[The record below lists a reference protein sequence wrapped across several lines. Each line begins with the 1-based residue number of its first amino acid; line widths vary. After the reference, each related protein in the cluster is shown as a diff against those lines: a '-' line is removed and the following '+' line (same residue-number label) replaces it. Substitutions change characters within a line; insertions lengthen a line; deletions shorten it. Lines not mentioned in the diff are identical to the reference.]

1 MTYRFYCVVL
11 VLLLSAPLV
20 QAQSLN
26 DVLKS
31 YTQGSASYQQGKY
44 QEALAAYERSLKLAR
59 QAKFPQHIAANLT
72 SMGFI
77 YGLLGYYDKALAHLE
92 EGLKIVRELNHTH
105 DIAATLHSL
114 GAVYF
119 FSSQYDKA
127 LAHFEEAL
135 QIPHGFTNPREA
147 AAGLNS
153 LGVAYGSLGEYD
165 KALGYFAE
173 VLKIGQ
179 QLNSAEDIA
188 TTLNNMATVYVFQQR
203 YHDAERTS
211 LEADKI
217 QQKTRLPWRAKA
229 VLVEVYLATR
239 QYDKAL
245 ALLQEIIPVLNDSDH
260 YRFDFQTQQ
269 GLALKGRGQLPEAA
283 STLVKAVSLAEEM
296 RQRVADRFAFFGVA
310 SQGDRIRAYRALV
323 ATLAERA
330 LRGERVDPT
339 FAPYGQTMAAYALYF
354 AEATKARVLLE
365 TMAASARQTAKVAL
379 PPALRGQEENLHTQ
393 LAALQDQ
400 WAQAHKRGEAALNAL
415 LERKQRLTQ
424 ELHALI
430 ARLRHEHPRYAA
442 LHYPQ
447 PIPPEA
453 LPLKD
458 QEVLLEYAL
467 GEEATYLFRVRK
479 GGVDKVWRIPVGRA
493 ELERQV
499 QAFLLPLQ
507 QSGGTGMAA
516 FSPRQGHSLYTLL
529 LAEAFQGIT
538 PGTPLIIVPDGI
550 LGLLPFETL
559 VLTPGRDVK
568 DTRFVGETW
577 QLSYAQSATVLAF
590 LRTLA
595 PSAAP
600 QTFFAL
606 GNPIYDPQDPRYT
619 AYQQGLPPP
628 VLPAQALSAYGYR
641 GRAIQRGGGKPT
653 RGDGT
658 EETLSYPP
666 LPETESEVKAIAQ
679 LFGMSPKPPD
689 ILLNVVANETQ
700 LRQAPLTRYRYLH
713 FATHADL
720 PGKLQGINEPFL
732 LLGQVENT
740 GQDDGLLTLTKVLDL
755 RLDAEMVVLSA
766 CVTGRGEATEGE
778 GVVNFA
784 RAFHQAGARSVVV
797 SLWEVASE
805 AAEEFMRRFYGHLHA
820 GKPKAEAL
828 SLARKEMR
836 VLYPNPFFWAA
847 FILHGEG

>member
-1 MTYRFYCVVL
+1 MTLRVHCVVL

-26 DVLKS
+26 DIIQS
-31 YTQGSASYQQGKY
+31 YEQGRAAYQQRKY

-59 QAKFPQHIAANLT
+59 QARFPQHIAVNLT

-77 YGLLGYYDKALAHLE
+77 YGLLGYYDTALVHLQ
-92 EGLKIVRELNHTH
+92 EGLQIVRELNHTH
-105 DIAATLHSL
+105 DIAATLYSL

-135 QIPHGFTNPREA
+135 QMPQGFTNPREV

-153 LGVAYGSLGEYD
+153 LGVVYGSLGEYD

-188 TTLNNMATVYVFQQR
+188 TTLNNMATVYMFQQR

-217 QQKTRLPWRAKA
+217 QQQTRFPWRAKA

-245 ALLQEIIPVLNDSDH
+245 ALLQETVPVWNDSDH
-260 YRFDFQTQQ
+260 YRFLFHTQH
-269 GLALKGRGQLPEAA
+269 GLALQGRRQLPEAA
-283 STLVKAVSLAEEM
+283 ATLVKAVSLAEEM
-296 RQRVADRFAFFGVA
+296 RQRVSDRLAFFGA
-310 SQGDRIRAYRALV
+310 SSQGGRIRAYRALV
-323 ATLAERA
+323 AILAERA
-330 LRGERVDPT
+330 LHGERVDPT
-339 FAPYGQTMAAYALYF
+339 FAAYGQSMAAYAWYF

-365 TMAASARQTAKVAL
+365 TMAASARQTAKVVL
-379 PPALRGQEENLHTQ
+379 PPALRVQEESLHTQ

-400 WAQAHKRGEAALNAL
+400 WAEVYKSGEAAFNAFR
-415 LERKQRLTQ
+415 ERKQRLTQ
-424 ELHALI
+424 SLHALI

-458 QEVLLEYAL
+458 QEVLLEYAI
-467 GEEATYLFRVRK
+467 GEEATYLFRVKK
-479 GGVDKVWRIPVGRA
+479 GGVDKVWRLPVGRA
-493 ELERQV
+493 DLERQV

-507 QSGGTGMAA
+507 QGGGSGIAA

-529 LAEAFQGIT
+529 LAEALREIT
-538 PGTPLIIVPDGI
+538 PGTPIILVPDGI
-550 LGLLPFETL
+550 LGMLPFETL

-600 QTFFAL
+600 QTLFAL
-606 GNPIYDPQDPRYT
+606 GNPIYDPQDPRYA
-619 AYQQGLPPP
+619 AYQQGLPLP

-641 GRAIQRGGGKPT
+641 GRAIQRGGGKAT
-653 RGDGT
+653 RGDDS

-679 LFGMSPKPPD
+679 LFGTAPKPPD
-689 ILLNVVANETQ
+689 ILLNMVANETQ

-720 PGKLQGINEPFL
+720 PGRLQGINEPFL

-755 RLDAEMVVLSA
+755 RLDAELVVLSA

-805 AAEEFMRRFYGHLHA
+805 PAEEFMRRFYGHLHA
-820 GKPKAEAL
+820 GKPKVEAL
-828 SLARKEMR
+828 SLASKEMR

-847 FILHGEG
+847 FILHGER

>member
-1 MTYRFYCVVL
+1 MTFHLRCVVL
-11 VLLLSAPLV
+11 VLLLSASLLH
-20 QAQSLN
+20 AQSLN

-31 YTQGSASYQQGKY
+31 YEQGYASHQQGKY
-44 QEALAAYERSLKLAR
+44 QEALSSYERSLKLAR
-59 QAKFPQHIAANLT
+59 QVKFPQHIADNLM

-77 YGLLGYYDKALAHLE
+77 YGLLGHYDKGLLHLE
-92 EGLKIVRELNHTH
+92 EALKIARELNLPH
-105 DIAATLHSL
+105 DLAACLHSL

-135 QIPHGFTNPREA
+135 KIDQGFTNPREV

-153 LGVAYGSLGEYD
+153 LGVAYGILGEYD
-165 KALGYFAE
+165 KALGYFE
-173 VLKIGQ
+173 QVLKIGR
-179 QLNSAEDIA
+179 QLNSAELLA

-203 YHDAERTS
+203 YQDAERTS

-217 QQKTRLPWRAKA
+217 QQTTRLPWRAKA
-229 VLVEVYLATR
+229 VLVEVYLATH

-245 ALLQEIIPVLNDSDH
+245 TLLQKIIPVVQDSDD

-269 GLALKGRGQLPEAA
+269 GLALQGRGRLPEAA
-283 STLVKAVSLAEEM
+283 STLVEAVSLAEDM
-296 RQRVADRFAFFGVA
+296 RQRVADRLTFFGVA
-310 SQGDRIRAYRALV
+310 SREGRIRAYRALV

-339 FAPYGQTMAAYALYF
+339 FAPYGQSMAAYAFYF

-365 TMAASARQTAKVAL
+365 TMAAAARQTTKVAL
-379 PPALRGQEENLHTQ
+379 PPAIRTEEDNLQAQ

-400 WAQAHKRGEAALNAL
+400 WAEAYQRSEAALHAL

-424 ELHALI
+424 DLHALI
-430 ARLRHEHPRYAA
+430 ARLRQDHPRYAA

-447 PIPPEA
+447 PIAPEA

-458 QEVLLEYAL
+458 HEVLLEYAM
-467 GEEATYLFRVRK
+467 GEEATYLFRIKK
-479 GGVDKVWRIPVGRA
+479 GGVDKVWRIPVGKA

-499 QAFLLPLQ
+499 RTFLLPLQ
-507 QSGGTGMAA
+507 QAGGSGMTA
-516 FSPRQGHSLYTLL
+516 FSPTQGHSLYSLL
-529 LAEAFQGIT
+529 LAEALQEVT
-538 PGTPLIIVPDGI
+538 PGTPIIIVPDGI

-559 VLTPGRDVK
+559 VLTPGNDVK

-590 LRTLA
+590 LRTLPA
-595 PSAAP
+595 SVAP
-600 QTFFAL
+600 QRFFAL
-606 GNPIYDPQDPRYT
+606 GDPIYDSQDPRYA
-619 AYQQGLPPP
+619 AYRQGMPPP
-628 VLPAQALSAYGYR
+628 ILPAQALSAYGFR
-641 GRAIQRGGGKPT
+641 GRAIQRAGGKTT
-653 RGDGT
+653 RGDDS
-658 EETLSYPP
+658 EESLIYPP
-666 LPETESEVKAIAQ
+666 LPETGSEVKTIAQ
-679 LFGMSPKPPD
+679 LFGTPLRPPD
-689 ILLNVVANETQ
+689 ILLQVMANETQ
-700 LRQAPLTRYRYLH
+700 LRQTPLARYRYLH

-720 PGKLQGINEPFL
+720 PGKLQGVNEPFL
-732 LLGQVENT
+732 LLGQVEQAA
-740 GQDDGLLTLTKVLDL
+740 QDDGLLTLSKVLDL

-766 CVTGRGEATEGE
+766 CVTGRGEAMEGE

-805 AAEEFMRRFYGHLHA
+805 ATEDFMRRFYQHLQA
-820 GKPKAEAL
+820 GKAKAEAL
-828 SLARKEMR
+828 SLARKEIK

>member
-1 MTYRFYCVVL
+1 MTLRAHCVVL
-11 VLLLSAPLV
+11 VLLLSAPLA
-20 QAQSLN
+20 QAQSLK
-26 DVLKS
+26 DIIQS
-31 YTQGSASYQQGKY
+31 YEQGRAAYQQRKY

-59 QAKFPQHIAANLT
+59 QAKFPQHIAVNLT
-72 SMGFI
+72 SIGFI
-77 YGLLGYYDKALAHLE
+77 YGLLGYYDTALVHLQ
-92 EGLKIVRELNHTH
+92 EGLQIVRQLNHTH
-105 DIAATLHSL
+105 DIAATLSSL

-135 QIPHGFTNPREA
+135 QMPQGFTNPREV

-153 LGVAYGSLGEYD
+153 LGVVYGSLGEYD

-188 TTLNNMATVYVFQQR
+188 TTLNNMATVYMFQQR

-217 QQKTRLPWRAKA
+217 QQQTRFPWRAKA

-245 ALLQEIIPVLNDSDH
+245 ALLQETVPVWNDSDH
-260 YRFDFQTQQ
+260 YRFLFHTQH
-269 GLALKGRGQLPEAA
+269 GLALQGRQQLPEAA
-283 STLVKAVSLAEEM
+283 ATLVKAVSLAEEM
-296 RQRVADRFAFFGVA
+296 RQRVSDRLAFFGA
-310 SQGDRIRAYRALV
+310 SSQGGRIRAYRALV
-323 ATLAERA
+323 AILAERA
-330 LRGERVDPT
+330 LHGERVDPT
-339 FAPYGQTMAAYALYF
+339 FAAYGQSMAAYAWYF

-365 TMAASARQTAKVAL
+365 TMAASARQTAKVML
-379 PPALRGQEENLHTQ
+379 PPALRVQEESLHTQ

-400 WAQAHKRGEAALNAL
+400 WAEVYKNGEAAFKAFR
-415 LERKQRLTQ
+415 ERKQRLTQ
-424 ELHALI
+424 SLHAFI
-430 ARLRHEHPRYAA
+430 ARLRQEHPQYAA

-447 PIPPEA
+447 PLPPEA

-467 GEEATYLFRVRK
+467 GEEATYLFRVKK
-479 GGVDKVWRIPVGRA
+479 GGVDKVWRLPVGRA
-493 ELERQV
+493 DLERQV

-507 QSGGTGMAA
+507 QGGGSGMAA
-516 FSPRQGHSLYTLL
+516 FSPRQGHSLYNLL

-538 PGTPLIIVPDGI
+538 PGTPIIIVPDGI
-550 LGLLPFETL
+550 LGMLPFETL

-600 QTFFAL
+600 HTLFAL
-606 GNPIYDPQDPRYT
+606 GNPIYDPQDPRYA
-619 AYQQGLPPP
+619 AYQQGLPLP
-628 VLPAQALSAYGYR
+628 VLTAQALSAYGYR
-641 GRAIQRGGGKPT
+641 GRAIPRGGGKAT
-653 RGDGT
+653 RGDDSA
-658 EETLSYPP
+658 ETLSYPP

-679 LFGMSPKPPD
+679 LFGTAPKPPD
-689 ILLNVVANETQ
+689 ILLNMVANETQ

-720 PGKLQGINEPFL
+720 PGRLQGINEPFL

-755 RLDAEMVVLSA
+755 RLDAELVVLSA

-805 AAEEFMRRFYGHLHA
+805 PAEEFMRRFYGHLHA
-820 GKPKAEAL
+820 GKPKVEAL
-828 SLARKEMR
+828 SLARQEMR
-836 VLYPNPFFWAA
+836 VRYPNPFFWAA
-847 FILHGEG
+847 FILHGER

>member
-1 MTYRFYCVVL
+1 MTFRLSCVVFF
-11 VLLLSAPLV
+11 LLLFAPPV
-20 QAQSLN
+20 QAQSLK
-26 DVLKS
+26 DIVQS
-31 YTQGSASYQQGKY
+31 YEQGSASYQQGKY
-44 QEALAAYERSLKLAR
+44 YEALASYERSLLFAR

-77 YGLLGYYDKALAHLE
+77 YGLLGRYDKALVHLE
-92 EGLKIVRELNHTH
+92 EGLKIVREINHAH
-105 DIAATLHSL
+105 DLAATLYSL

-135 QIPHGFTNPREA
+135 RIPQGYTNPREI

-173 VLKIGQ
+173 ALKMSQ

-188 TTLNNMATVYVFQQR
+188 TTLKNMATVYVFQQR
-203 YHDAERTS
+203 YQEAERAS
-211 LEADKI
+211 LEADKV
-217 QQKTRLPWRAKA
+217 QQQTRFPWRARA
-229 VLVEVYLATR
+229 VLVEVYLAMR

-245 ALLQEIIPVLNDSDH
+245 AVLQETVPVWNDSDH
-260 YRFDFQTQQ
+260 YRFLFHTQQ
-269 GLALKGRGQLPEAA
+269 GLALQGRGQLPEAT
-283 STLVKAVSLAEEM
+283 STLLKAVSLAEEM
-296 RQRVADRFAFFGVA
+296 RQQVADRLTFFGVSA
-310 SQGDRIRAYRALV
+310 QGGRIRAYRALV

-330 LRGERVDPT
+330 LHGERVDPA
-339 FAPYGQTMAAYALYF
+339 FAAYGQSMAAYALYF

-365 TMAASARQTAKVAL
+365 TMATAARHTTKVAL
-379 PPALRGQEENLHTQ
+379 PPALRAAEEALHAQ
-393 LAALQDQ
+393 LAALQEH
-400 WAQAHKRGEAALNAL
+400 WAEAYKHGAAAVNAL
-415 LERKQRLTQ
+415 VERKQQLTQ
-424 ELHALI
+424 SLQALV
-430 ARLRHEHPRYAA
+430 ARLRNEYPRYAA

-447 PIPPEA
+447 PLPPET

-467 GEEATYLFRVRK
+467 GEEATYLFRVK
-479 GGVDKVWRIPVGRA
+479 QGGVDKVWRLPIGRA

-507 QSGGTGMAA
+507 QGGGSGMAA
-516 FSPRQGHSLYTLL
+516 FSPRQGHHLYTLL
-529 LAEAFQGIT
+529 LAEAFQEIT

-559 VLTPGRDVK
+559 VLTPGRDVT
-568 DTRFVGETW
+568 DTRFVGDMW

-590 LRTLA
+590 LRTLP
-595 PSAAP
+595 PSVAS
-600 QTFFAL
+600 QTLFAL
-606 GNPIYDPQDPRYT
+606 GNPIYDPRDPRYT
-619 AYQQGLPPP
+619 AYKQGLPLP

-641 GRAIQRGGGKPT
+641 GRVIPRGGGNT
-653 RGDGT
+653 ARGDDRA
-658 EETLSYPP
+658 ETISYPP

-679 LFGMSPKPPD
+679 FFGTSPRPPD
-689 ILLNVVANETQ
+689 ILLNVGANETQ

-713 FATHADL
+713 FATHADV
-720 PGKLQGINEPFL
+720 PGRLQGINEPFL

-740 GQDDGLLTLTKVLDL
+740 GEDDGLLTLSEVLEL
-755 RLDAEMVVLSA
+755 RLDAELVVLAA

-805 AAEEFMRRFYGHLHA
+805 AAEDFMRRVYGHLKA
-820 GKPKAEAL
+820 GKSKAEAL
-828 SLARKEMR
+828 SLARKEIKA
-836 VLYPNPFFWAA
+836 LYPNPFFWAA
-847 FILHGEG
+847 FILHGER